1 MSVGPM
7 VSRRTVLAAAAALIT
22 AGCTAATSSG
32 SSAELVWATGG
43 VSGADRDRALDVV
56 ARWHALRPNAPRV
69 RVESLPLSTNE
80 QQELLELELNAGL
93 GSLDILSLDVVWIPE
108 FAQRGWLVDLQ
119 DLRSEIERVSL
130 PGPVRAA
137 VWNGTLWAAPDTT
150 DVGILYYRSDLVG
163 RPPITWQDLIEAGR
177 QVGERNG
184 IAPFVADGKQYEG
197 LVVQYL
203 EYFWGLGGEVFDPD
217 DQSVLFQTDKA
228 LQAVEFM
235 RSAFLEGVYAPGFNT
250 MNQEDARKTF
260 QSGDAVFLRSWPYA
274 YREMT
279 GGDPDS
285 LVAGKVGVAP
295 LPTFPGHRPVTALGG
310 HNLAVSAF
318 SRNIPAAT
326 EFARFVCTSRE
337 VQLATTQRQSAP
349 PTMTAI
355 YRDLAAD
362 PLVALLAKVLP
373 TAKPRPVTTQWA
385 TISAE
390 MQQQIFAAYTGATDP
405 KAAVDTLRN
414 FLIATVKGS

>member
-1 MSVGPM
+1 MSADAM
-7 VSRRTVLAAAAALIT
+7 VSRRAILAAAVALIT
-22 AGCTAATSSG
+22 AGCTAAAGSG

-43 VSGADRDRALDVV
+43 VAGADRDGALDIA
-56 ARWHALRPNAPRV
+56 ARWHALHPDAPKV
-69 RVESLPLSTNE
+69 RVESLPLSTND

-108 FAQRGWLVDLQ
+108 FAQRGWLVDLHE
-119 DLRSEIERVSL
+119 LRSEIERVSL

-137 VWNGTLWAAPDTT
+137 VWNGKLWAAPGVT
-150 DVGILYYRSDLVG
+150 DAGILYYRSDLVDKPPATWGELVQTG
-163 RPPITWQDLIEAGR
+163 RR
-177 QVGERNG
+177 VGERNG
-184 IAPFVADGKQYEG
+184 MAPFVADGKQYEG

-203 EYFWGLGGEVFDPD
+203 EYFWGLGGEVFDRD
-217 DQSVLFQTDKA
+217 GRSVLFQPDKA

-250 MNQEDARKTF
+250 MDQEAARQTF

-279 GGDPDS
+279 GADSDS
-285 LVAGKVGVAP
+285 LVMGKVGIAP
-295 LPTFPGHRPVTALGG
+295 LPTFPGHRPVAALGG
-310 HNLAVSAF
+310 HNFAVSAF

-326 EFARFVCTSRE
+326 EFARFASTSRDM
-337 VQLATTQRQSAP
+337 QLATSQRQSLA
-349 PTMTAI
+349 PTMTAV

-362 PLVALLAKVLP
+362 PLIALLTKVLP
-373 TAKPRPVTTQWA
+373 TARPRPATTQWA

-390 MQQQIFAAYTGATDP
+390 MQQQIFAAYTGDSDP
-405 KAAVDTLRN
+405 KVAVDALRN

>member
-1 MSVGPM
+1 MTADAK

-22 AGCTAATSSG
+22 AGCTAAAGSG
-32 SSAELVWATGG
+32 SNAELVWAAGWG
-43 VSGADRDRALDVV
+43 SGPDLDRALDIA
-56 ARWHALRPNAPRV
+56 ARWHALYPNAPKV
-69 RVESLPLSTNE
+69 RVKSLPLSTNE
-80 QQELLELELNAGL
+80 QRDLLALELNAGL
-93 GSLDILSLDVVWIPE
+93 GNLDILSLDVVWIPE
-108 FAQRGWLVDLQ
+108 FAQRSWLVDLHE
-119 DLRSEIERVSL
+119 LRSEIEQVSL

-163 RPPITWQDLIEAGR
+163 KPPTTWQELIETGR
-177 QVGERNG
+177 QAGERNG

-203 EYFWGLGGEVFDPD
+203 EYFWDLGGEVFDRD
-217 DQSVLFQTDKA
+217 GQSVLFQPDKA

-250 MNQEDARKTF
+250 MNQEDACKTF

-285 LVAGKVGVAP
+285 QVVGKVGIAP
-295 LPTFPGHRPVTALGG
+295 LPTFSGHRPVAALGG
-310 HNLAVSAF
+310 HNLAVNAF

-326 EFARFVCTSRE
+326 EFARFISTSRE
-337 VQLATTQRQSAP
+337 VQLARFQRQSLA
-349 PTMTAI
+349 PTMTEV
-355 YRDLAAD
+355 YRDLASD
-362 PLVALLAKVLP
+362 PLIALLAKVLP
-373 TAKPRPVTTQWA
+373 TAKPRPATTQWA
-385 TISAE
+385 TISTE
-390 MQQQIFAAYTGATDP
+390 MQQQIFAAYTGDSDP